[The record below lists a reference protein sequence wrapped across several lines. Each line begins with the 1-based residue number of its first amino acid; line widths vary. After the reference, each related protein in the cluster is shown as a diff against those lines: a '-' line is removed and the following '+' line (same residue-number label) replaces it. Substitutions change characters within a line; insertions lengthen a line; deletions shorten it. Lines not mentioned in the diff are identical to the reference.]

1 VTIQRLNYGLMCLIM
16 LLFALFSLT
25 PFYFMLIMGTHVNE
39 DLFTGLKLLPGN
51 YLMENWKTIMAT
63 DFVHYYGNSLY
74 IAVITTVGGTLVS
87 SLAGFAFA
95 KYDFKFKNILL
106 LVVIGTLA
114 IPNQLGLIGFVVEM
128 KWMGMINSH
137 WPLILPPMVNAFAVF
152 WLMSFIKTAI
162 PNEVMESCRI
172 DGCGELRIFWR
183 IVLPN
188 ITPAIV
194 TIFLILFLQS
204 WNNYLVPLVVL
215 NKEHLYTIP
224 LAISML
230 GNMYRNDYA
239 AKILALALATLPVLI
254 FFAVF
259 SKSLIRGLMVGSV
272 KG

>member
-1 VTIQRLNYGLMCLIM
+1 MTIKRLNYWLLCLIM
-16 LLFALFSLT
+16 LLFALFSLI

-51 YLMENWKTIMAT
+51 YLIENWKTIMAT
-63 DFVHYYGNSLY
+63 DFISFYGNSLY
-74 IAVITTVGGTLVS
+74 IAIIATLGGILVS

-95 KYDFKFKNILL
+95 KYDFKYKNILL
-106 LVVIGTLA
+106 LIVIGTLA
-114 IPNQLGLIGFVVEM
+114 IPQQLGLIGFVVEM
-128 KWMGMINSH
+128 KWLGMINSH
-137 WPLILPPMVNAFAVF
+137 WALILPPMVNAFAVF

-162 PNEVMESCRI
+162 PNEVLESCRI
-172 DGCGELRIFWR
+172 DGCSELRIFWQ

-254 FFAVF
+254 FFAAF